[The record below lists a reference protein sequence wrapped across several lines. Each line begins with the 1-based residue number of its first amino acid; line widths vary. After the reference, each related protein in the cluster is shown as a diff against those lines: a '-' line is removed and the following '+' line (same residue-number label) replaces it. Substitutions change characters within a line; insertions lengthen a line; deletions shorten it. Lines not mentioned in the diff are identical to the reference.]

1 MYIYTYFLKESM
13 SLNDF
18 MEQIGPQALPLLIG
32 LSVSKN
38 YTFLREKVLCLW
50 QAEGPEP
57 GIEPKP

>member
-1 MYIYTYFLKESM
+1 M

-50 QAEGPEP
+50 QAEVPEP
-57 GIEPKP
+57 GIESKP